1 MDRIAVAEKIT
12 GRERKLDDSF
22 PIEKIEA
29 FCRRWKVA
37 ELAVFGSAR
46 RGEMGPDS
54 DVDLLIEFAPEASW
68 SLYDWVDMIADLKVI
83 FGREVDLVS
92 KQGLRNPYRR
102 QAILSEAEIL
112 YAA

>member
-1 MDRIAVAEKIT
+1 MDIR
-12 GRERKLDDSF
+12 F
-22 PIEKIEA
+22 PVEKIEA
-29 FCRRWKVA
+29 FCLRWKVA

-54 DVDLLIEFAPEASW
+54 DVDLLIEFNQDASW
-68 SLYDWVDMIADLKVI
+68 SLLDWVDMIADLKLI

-92 KQGLRNPYRR
+92 KKGLRNPYRR